1 MRLVI
6 QRVREARVIVD
17 GETVGE
23 IGRGLLVLV
32 GIRRGDTEREA
43 AYLAEKT
50 VHLRIFEDEQGKMN
64 RSLIDV
70 GGGVLAVSQFTLY
83 GDTRKGR
90 RPSFAGAAPPEL
102 AEPLFE
108 RYVEELRRHVGH
120 VATGRFGARM
130 LVQLTNEGPVTLLLE
145 SEAA

>member
-17 GETVGE
+17 GKIVGGS
-23 IGRGLLVLV
+23 GRGLLVLV

-43 AYLAEKT
+43 AYLADKT

-64 RSLIDV
+64 RSLRDV

-90 RPSFAGAAPPEL
+90 RPSFTDAAPPEL
-102 AEPLFE
+102 AEPLFK
-108 RYVEELRRHVGH
+108 RYVEELRKYVDQ

-130 LVQLTNEGPVTLLLE
+130 LVELVNEGPVTLILE
-145 SEAA
+145 